1 VGEGAILADQSG
13 GPHRYYPVAVLA
25 RLSPRIIGTV
35 EAFVMSFSRARIK
48 KKTRTLIE
56 SRDLSQLLN
65 P

>member
-1 VGEGAILADQSG
+1 
-13 GPHRYYPVAVLA
+13 VAVLA